1 MPECA
6 YLTAH
11 GHPLDYQGYT
21 TVLLECPAGY
31 ENHEILADCL
41 TIAVTTGASFFF
53 SLIVAPLLLLGGS
66 RAYIRMTKK
75 KAMALEDEIMEES
88 LAGTVT
94 RVAKKKAAAD
104 KAHKTKSKAEG
115 KYDDVR
121 VLRDMYSEDLR

>member
-6 YLTAH
+6 YLTVR

-21 TVLLECPAGY
+21 TVLPECPAGY
-31 ENHEILADCL
+31 EILADCL

-88 LAGTVT
+88 LAGT
-94 RVAKKKAAAD
+94 RGCEE
-104 KAHKTKSKAEG
+104 EG
-115 KYDDVR
+115 RGRQSLQDQVEGR
-121 VLRDMYSEDLR
+121 G